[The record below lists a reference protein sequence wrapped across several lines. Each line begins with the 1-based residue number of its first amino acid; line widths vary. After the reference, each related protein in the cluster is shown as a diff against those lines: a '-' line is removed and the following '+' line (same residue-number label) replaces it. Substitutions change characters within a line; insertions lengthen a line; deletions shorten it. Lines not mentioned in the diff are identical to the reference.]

1 MKKEKYNVTGMTC
14 AACQA
19 NVTRCVSRLPGV
31 SEVNVS
37 LLANSMT
44 VSYDETAV
52 TENDIVQAV
61 TKIGYGASPA
71 RPSAEGG
78 AQAGKE
84 QGSFGREWQDRKD
97 RTLQNQRAMKT
108 RLVSSILILIP
119 LMYIAMGHMIGLPVP
134 GIFVGTENTL
144 VSAFTQLLLTIP
156 VLIINRHFFTTG
168 FKALVMR
175 APNMDSLVAVGS
187 SAAFL
192 YGIFA
197 IYRLAAG
204 FGHNDMELVHHYA
217 HQLYFESAAMILTLV
232 TVGKYLEARSKS
244 KTSDALGKLVDLA
257 PKTAVVVRNGEEV
270 TIPAEQVVAGDILVI
285 RPGMSIPVDG
295 VITEG
300 NGYLD
305 QSAITGESIPVEKG
319 EGDTVISA
327 TINKNGSFR
336 FRASRVGDDTTLA
349 QIIRL
354 VDEAG
359 NSKAPIARLADR
371 VSGVFVPAVIV
382 IAILTAVVWLAAGAG
397 FEFALS
403 CAISV
408 LVISCPC
415 ALGLA
420 TPVAIMVGTGK
431 AAEYGILIKSAE
443 SLENLHSIDT
453 IVLDKTGTITSGHPS
468 VTDILLLD
476 DRFEKEALQEGI
488 SPEKWFLAQAA
499 AAEAGSEHPLAQAIV
514 ERAKQDGLQLPAAR
528 DFSAV
533 SGRGIRASVN
543 GQIWHAGNPAY
554 MEEVLALSSM
564 PEYSR
569 IKAET
574 DRLAGQGKTPLLFS
588 CTENTD
594 GRISDK
600 AAGTASVLPA
610 SRITGIIAVADTV
623 RPSSMAAIQAFREMG
638 VHVVMLTGDNRLTA
652 VAIQKQLGIEEAISD
667 VLPTQK
673 EEKIRAL
680 QEQGHKVAMVGDGIN
695 DAPALTRADIG
706 IAIGAGTDIAIDSAD
721 VVLMKDSLYDVVTAI
736 RLSRSVI
743 RNIRMNLFWAFFY
756 NILGIPVAAG
766 AFFPAFGLRLSPM
779 IGSAAMSLSS
789 VCVVTNALRLRFF
802 RSDSP
807 QLETPEPPA
816 SHINQSNGCPV
827 QSDLKGE
834 KKMTKVIS
842 VDGMMCAHCQ
852 AHVQKALAAVD
863 GVSAVDVSLENK
875 EATVTLAKDVT
886 DQVLM
891 DAVTEAGYTPTGCR
905 TA

>member
-1 MKKEKYNVTGMTC
+1 MKTEKYNVSGMTC

-19 NVTRCVSRLPGV
+19 NVTRCVSKLPGV

-37 LLANSMT
+37 LLANNMT
-44 VSYDETAV
+44 VSYDETEV

-61 TKIGYGASPA
+61 SKIGYGASPV
-71 RPSAEGG
+71 
-78 AQAGKE
+78 E
-84 QGSFGREWQDRKD
+84 QGNAQGNTKEKSGFGKEWQDRQD
-97 RTLQNQRAMKT
+97 RTLQNQKAMKT
-108 RLVSSILILIP
+108 RLVSSIIILVP
-119 LMYIAMGHMIGLPVP
+119 LMYIAMGHMMGLPVP
-134 GIFVGTENTL
+134 GIFVGTENAL
-144 VSAFTQLLLTIP
+144 ISAFTQLLLTIP
-156 VLIINRHFFTTG
+156 VLLINRHFFQTG
-168 FKALVMR
+168 FKALIMR

-197 IYRLAAG
+197 IYRMAWG

-257 PKTAVVVRNGEEV
+257 PKTAVIIRNGEEV
-270 TIPAEQVVAGDILVI
+270 TVPAEQVMAGDIVVI

-359 NSKAPIARLADR
+359 NTKAPIARLADK

-382 IAILTAVVWLAAGAG
+382 IAILTAIVWLIAGAG

-468 VTDILLLD
+468 VTDVILLD
-476 DRFEKEALQEGI
+476 NRFDEKSFRENI
-488 SPEKWFLAQAA
+488 SPEKCFLSLAA
-499 AAEAGSEHPLAQAIV
+499 AAESGSEHPLAQAVV
-514 ERAKQDGLQLPAAR
+514 EKAREEGLQIPAAK

-533 SGRGIRASVN
+533 SGRGIRAAVN
-543 GQIWHAGNPAY
+543 GRIWHAGNPAY
-554 MEEVLALSSM
+554 MEEVLAISQM
-564 PEYSR
+564 PEYSK
-569 IKAET
+569 IKAEM

-588 CTENTD
+588 CTENMD
-594 GRISDK
+594 E
-600 AAGTASVLPA
+600 ASGSA
-610 SRITGIIAVADTV
+610 NSRIVGIIAVADTV
-623 RPSSMAAIQAFREMG
+623 RPSSAAAIKAFREMG
-638 VHVVMLTGDNRLTA
+638 IHVVMLTGDNKLTA
-652 VAIQKQLGIEEAISD
+652 SAIQKQLGIEEAISD

-673 EEKIRAL
+673 EEKIRTL
-680 QEQGHKVAMVGDGIN
+680 QEKGHRVAMVGDGIN

-736 RLSRSVI
+736 RLSHSVI

-756 NILGIPVAAG
+756 NVLGIPVAAG
-766 AFFPAFGLRLSPM
+766 ALFPAFGIRLSPM

-802 RSDSP
+802 KADAAP
-807 QLETPEPPA
+807 VQDMPDIPA
-816 SHINQSNGCPV
+816 SPINTQNSCPV
-827 QSDLKGE
+827 QPDLKGE
-834 KKMTKVIS
+834 KEMTKVIS

-863 GVSAVDVSLENK
+863 GVSAADVSLENK
-875 EATVTLAKDVT
+875 EATVTLTKDVD

>member
-359 NSKAPIARLADR
+359 NTKAPIARLADK

-382 IAILTAVVWLAAGAG
+382 IAILTAIVWLIAGAG

-468 VTDILLLD
+468 VTDVILLD
-476 DRFEKEALQEGI
+476 DRFDEK
-488 SPEKWFLAQAA
+488 SFLSLAA
-499 AAEAGSEHPLAQAIV
+499 AAESGSEHPLAQAVV
-514 ERAKQDGLQLPAAR
+514 EKAREEGLQIPAAK

-533 SGRGIRASVN
+533 SGRGIRAAVN
-543 GQIWHAGNPAY
+543 GRIWHAGNPAY
-554 MEEVLALSSM
+554 MEEVLAISQM
-564 PEYSR
+564 PEYSK
-569 IKAET
+569 IKAEM

-588 CTENTD
+588 CTETPED
-594 GRISDK
+594 T
-600 AAGTASVLPA
+600 AGSAN
-610 SRITGIIAVADTV
+610 SRIVGIIAVADTV
-623 RPSSMAAIQAFREMG
+623 RPSSAAAIKAFREMG
-638 VHVVMLTGDNRLTA
+638 IHVVMLTGDNKLTA
-652 VAIQKQLGIEEAISD
+652 SAIQKQLGIEEAISD

-680 QEQGHKVAMVGDGIN
+680 QEKGHRVAMVGDGIN